1 MKFGTKGQGSFTV
14 SRERT
19 ADTLV
24 SDLEFVSLVI
34 EGRDLQENF
43 VPTANCIRD
52 IKERQLVTRTG
63 LQRIRFCVC
72 HLHHERGMTAPASVR
87 QLFKTALQQVYNFTV
102 DVIAG
107 DANAAA
113 YKFHKRQNYQ
123 DLHNYSVAVMLREM
137 QQ

>member
-1 MKFGTKGQGSFTV
+1 MQRSFEVKLGKKGQGSFTV

-19 ADTLV
+19 ADTLI

-63 LQRIRFCVC
+63 SSKNTLLCMPSAIMNGR
-72 HLHHERGMTAPASVR
+72 
-87 QLFKTALQQVYNFTV
+87 
-102 DVIAG
+102 
-107 DANAAA
+107 
-113 YKFHKRQNYQ
+113 
-123 DLHNYSVAVMLREM
+123 
-137 QQ
+137 